1 MTNELRA
8 AAAIAAL
15 AASMVAKGDLKPGG
29 VPFENMHADDRADMV
44 ADLICD
50 LGHACALLGVNYAE
64 ALDRAAS
71 NYAHESAPGYA
82 GD

>member
-1 MTNELRA
+1 MTNEQRA
-8 AAAIAAL
+8 SAAIAAL
-15 AASMVAKGDLKPGG
+15 AASMVAKGDLRPGG
-29 VPFENMHADDRADMV
+29 VPFEGMHADDRADMV

-50 LGHACALLGVNYAE
+50 LGHACALLGVDYAK

-71 NYAHESAPGYA
+71 NYAHESAPDYA